1 MLDVEVTMDE
11 REQYPDQPRE
21 ADGRLKRPCL
31 EEFMS
36 AGYAPEL
43 YENYFGEAWG
53 PAWSNPNWVRSGAPP
68 KPRGPDALD
77 EVVQGLGLPDV
88 LVVHSQVRKVA
99 TRTVR
104 TQHPTRHRFKQYLLG
119 DPHKRLTRRRPVV
132 VTARDL
138 VQNVDSFIEHEAVG
152 RLSVHTKDGRRLDLV
167 QLKAGIPV
175 IAAAP
180 PIPAQYNRRLDSLE
194 YDIPAG
200 NPLPIYVDGTF
211 PGDPAAQRALERI
224 TAEKQAEAIRQG
236 ATEET
241 PTPEESEESEVI
253 EESPVVEEKIEA
265 SNSEVESVEAAPEPA
280 DPLAV
285 TEEPPPPPPSA
296 PAASND
302 PALSRS
308 TTHSKK
314 RRR

>member
-1 MLDVEVTMDE
+1 VIQE
-11 REQYPDQPRE
+11 
-21 ADGRLKRPCL
+21 
-31 EEFMS
+31 
-36 AGYAPEL
+36 
-43 YENYFGEAWG
+43 
-53 PAWSNPNWVRSGAPP
+53 
-68 KPRGPDALD
+68 
-77 EVVQGLGLPDV
+77 LGLPEI

-180 PIPAQYNRRLDSLE
+180 PVPAQYNRRLDSLA
-194 YDIPAG
+194 YDTPAG
-200 NPLPIYVDGTF
+200 NPLPTYIDGTY

-224 TAEKQAEAIRQG
+224 TAEKQTEAIRQG

-241 PTPEESEESEVI
+241 PAVDEPELT
-253 EESPVVEEKIEA
+253 EESPAVEEKIEV
-265 SNSEVESVEAAPEPA
+265 SNSAVESTEAA
-280 DPLAV
+280 
-285 TEEPPPPPPSA
+285 TEEPPPPPSAPSA
-296 PAASND
+296 SSD

-308 TTHSKK
+308 TTHGKK